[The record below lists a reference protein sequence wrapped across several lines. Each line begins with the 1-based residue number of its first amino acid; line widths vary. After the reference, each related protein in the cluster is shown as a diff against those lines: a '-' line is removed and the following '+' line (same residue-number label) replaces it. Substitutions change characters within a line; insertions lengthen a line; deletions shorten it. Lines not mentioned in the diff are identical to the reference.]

1 MDRKSMNTLILKN
14 LSVDYDGNQVLNN
27 VELEIKEGE
36 FIAIVGQSG
45 CGKTTLLNAISG
57 FITHQGEIKKPSKI
71 GVVFQNYAVFPWL
84 SVESNIS
91 FGLENSNKI
100 VEHYLKM
107 IDLKDKKDNYP
118 FELSG
123 GQIQRVALARTLA
136 SNPDLILMDE
146 PYGALDVYTRDK
158 MQKWLLDIWKEEKK
172 TIVFVTHS
180 IDEAIFLADRVF
192 ILKDKKIKNEFKI
205 EFKRP
210 RNENIKF
217 DNRFIELK
225 SKITKLLN

>member
-1 MDRKSMNTLILKN
+1 MDRKSIKTLILKN
-14 LSVDYDGNQVLNN
+14 VFVDYDGNPVLNN

-45 CGKTTLLNAISG
+45 CGKTTLLNTISG
-57 FITHQGEIKKPSKI
+57 FITYQGEIKRPSKI
-71 GVVFQNYAVFPWL
+71 GIVFQNYAVFPWL
-84 SVESNIS
+84 SVKNNIS
-91 FGLENSNKI
+91 FGLEHNNKV

-158 MQKWLLDIWKEEKK
+158 MQKWLLDIWKDERK

-192 ILKDKKIKNEFKI
+192 ILKDKKINNEFKI

-210 RNENIKF
+210 RSENIKF